1 MKKDDFQA
9 TETEKNIIFFLRTRK
24 PYEVVTIRMDREG
37 KPDFYLVNVEQKLVI
52 TSLGIE
58 EVIIK
63 SK

>member
-1 MKKDDFQA
+1 MKDIFNV
-9 TETEKNIIFFLRTRK
+9 TETEKNLLFFLRKRK
-24 PYEVVTIRMDREG
+24 PYEKVTIQMDRDG
-37 KPDFYLVNVEQKLVI
+37 KPDFYLVNVEQKLII